1 MLIVRPTAYAVPL
14 AEQDFASLTPTV
26 TVVNSGTVGALI
38 TGHVYI
44 YRRSTGLRIFT
55 SELRT
60 TVLAAGSTADIAALS
75 PWSPPAPADDD
86 YFVMCDITATA
97 TSPHEPPGIV
107 EQLGPFG
114 FDIKPVGMG
123 PAPAAHHATHEL
135 GGSDPID
142 CTGLPGAGGS
152 GTDDHADLTNLDFAS
167 AGHTG
172 FEATANKGVA
182 GGYAGLPNPLS
193 ATLPLRADGTPGRP
207 AGVFVEAECWTST
220 TSSGATL
227 PWTPAAIASGT
238 FSVTAGTPN
247 HPGIVRLLSSTSA
260 NSGWYLLTYTAAILI
275 AGNEEMDI
283 ILRPGTL
290 AGTTIRAG
298 LLDTASSSAPTDGA
312 YMHMDPITGLVTG
325 RTMSNTAGSTT
336 GTSFQAITA
345 TWYRWRIV
353 VNSDAS
359 RVDFYI
365 LDEAGA
371 VLWTDNLTTNIPTA
385 AGREVGSG
393 LVATNS
399 GTTALTL
406 VEVDYM
412 SLFIGRALNR

>member
-1 MLIVRPTAYAVPL
+1 MLDVRALAYVLPL
-14 AEQDFASLTPTV
+14 DEQPQASILPTV
-26 TVVNSGTVGALI
+26 TVENFADEDATLTGTFR
-38 TGHVYI
+38 I
-44 YRRSTGLRIFT
+44 YRESTGLLVY
-55 SELRT
+55 SS
-60 TVLAAGSTADIAALS
+60 AAMPSALPHGTISAVSAQTPFSPAAI
-75 PWSPPAPADDD
+75 ADDD
-86 YFVMCDITATA
+86 YFVNFDGVARSAATGVLL
-97 TSPHEPPGIV
+97 PFV
-107 EQLGPFG
+107 LGSFH
-114 FDIKPVGMG
+114 FDVKAGPMG
-123 PAPAAHHATHEL
+123 PAPAAHHETHEL
-135 GGSDPID
+135 GGSDELD
-142 CTGLPGAGGS
+142 CTGLPGTGGS
-152 GTDDHADLTNLDFAS
+152 DDHADLSNLDFAS

-182 GGYAGLPNPLS
+182 GGYAGLPDPLD

-207 AGVFVEAECWTST
+207 AGVFAEAECWTST

-238 FSVTAGTPN
+238 LNVTAGTPN

-260 NSGWYLLTYTAAILI
+260 NSGWYLLTYTAALLI
-275 AGNEEMDI
+275 AGHEEMDI

-290 AGTTIRAG
+290 ASTTIRAG
-298 LLDTASSSAPTDGA
+298 LLDTATSSAPTDGA

-325 RTMSNTAGSTT
+325 RTMSNTSGSTT
-336 GTSFQAITA
+336 GTSFQAVTA

-371 VLWTDNLTTNIPTA
+371 ILWTDNLTTNIPTA

-393 LVATNS
+393 IVATNS

-412 SLFIGRALNR
+412 SLFIGRALTR